1 MIANH
6 VGALYPDRFNS
17 IALGKVQAADIG
29 STGNAVVTIPIT
41 QGSSYIVRQITVA
54 NASGDISAANVSV
67 LTTDDGNASNAV
79 ASATL
84 LANVSS
90 TTTYQDLTLASDTA
104 TAVYSAG
111 ALYLK
116 VITAVSSE
124 TCDITVFGDVVT
136 L

>member
-17 IALGKVQAADIG
+17 IALGKVQAASVG
-29 STGNAVVTIPIT
+29 STGNAVVTIPII

-54 NASGDISAANVSV
+54 NASGDISSANVAV
-67 LTTDDGNASNAV
+67 LTTDDGNTSNSV
-79 ASATL
+79 ASATV

-90 TTTYQDLTLASDTA
+90 TTTYQDLTLASNTA
-104 TAVYSAG
+104 TTVYSAG
-111 ALYLK
+111 ALYLL
-116 VITAVSSE
+116 VNTAVASE